1 MYSQNDCHPIT
12 ECITCGS
19 TDLIPVLDLNSQ
31 PLANDYKTNKNDPQP
46 EYPLAINRCN
56 HCYHVQLTHQVNP
69 ELMFKDYA
77 YVSGTAKTQLEYFDW
92 FVDKIVSRYG
102 STPQSVLDIG
112 CNDGSFLN
120 AWGGTGTATYGVD
133 PAENLYPI
141 SSKNHTVH
149 CGFFTG
155 DEFKGKLFDIITC
168 MNAFA
173 HNANQLQLMK
183 SVRERMHE
191 DSLLFCTTSQANMI
205 LNGEFDTIYHEHL
218 SFYNIK
224 SARALG
230 NRAGLNLI
238 DVFKHPIHGTS
249 YIFVFSKIKEA
260 KLKIEKLILEEE
272 NMGLYDPDTYREYAE
287 KCYKVA
293 DKFAETIRKYREQG
307 ITVVGYG
314 APAKGNTL
322 MNFANEAPDFIVDDS
337 PLKQLKFTP
346 GMSVPIYSA
355 SYLTVNYFE
364 KPDLCF
370 VPLAWNFYDEI
381 KGKIR
386 ELRPKH
392 LFKGD
397 VFIRYFPTFEVE
409 SD

>member
-1 MYSQNDCHPIT
+1 MEWTCRPIT
-12 ECITCGS
+12 ECIACGS
-19 TDLIPVLDLNSQ
+19 TDLVPVLDLNSQ
-31 PLANDYKTNKNDPQP
+31 PLANSYKNTKHEIQE
-46 EYPLAINRCN
+46 EYPLAINRCK

-77 YVSGTAKTQLEYFDW
+77 YVSGTSKTQLEYFDW

-102 STPQSVLDIG
+102 STPHSVLDIG

-133 PAENLYPI
+133 PAENLHSI
-141 SSKNHTVH
+141 SSKHHTVH

-155 DEFKGKLFDIITC
+155 NEFKGKLFDVITC

-173 HNANQLQLMK
+173 HNANQLELMK
-183 SVRERMHE
+183 NVRERMHE

-224 SARALG
+224 SARELG
-230 NRAGLNLI
+230 KRSGLNLI
-238 DVFKHPIHGTS
+238 DVLKHPIHGTS

-272 NMGLYDPDTYREYAE
+272 NMGLYDSDTYVEYAE
-287 KCYKVA
+287 KCHSIA
-293 DKFAETIRKYREQG
+293 NKFAETIRKYREEG
-307 ITVVGYG
+307 LTIVGYG

-322 MNFANEAPDFIVDDS
+322 MNFANEGPDFIVDDNS
-337 PLKQLKFTP
+337 LKQLKFTP
-346 GMSVPIYSA
+346 GMSVPIHSP
-355 SYLTVNYFE
+355 SYLTLNYFE
-364 KPDLCF
+364 KNKICF

-381 KGKIR
+381 KEKIR

-392 LFKGD
+392 LVKD

-409 SD
+409 SE